1 MIEDWKSLLEG
12 FYNYLRFEKRLAKN
26 TYESYISDLE
36 EWIKFIDES
45 KKTVQEVIW
54 SDIRTYFVQ
63 LSVANFSNA
72 SIQRKQSSIKQFFD
86 FCVFKE
92 IIPHSPIRRFPKRRK
107 AQRLPVSLKEE
118 ETDRLFDALTQE
130 KNDAKNLGHILIMEL
145 LFQTG
150 IRVSELINIH
160 LSHIDWEEKT
170 LKVLGKG
177 SKWRVIPVMKELL
190 HLITEYLESKE
201 SENWEMS
208 EYLLTLK
215 AGGPLYR
222 QYVYRVVKNYL
233 SLYSREEYKGPHVL
247 RHTFATQ
254 LLNAGADLLHIKELL
269 GHKQLE
275 STQIY
280 TQVHID
286 RLKEIH
292 KQSHPKS

>member
-1 MIEDWKSLLEG
+1 MTQDWKCTLEE
-12 FYNYLRFEKRLAKN
+12 FYRYLRFEKRLAQN
-26 TYESYISDLE
+26 TYESYVSDIEHWIDFIQESNKSVE
-36 EWIKFIDES
+36 EI
-45 KKTVQEVIW
+45 IW

-63 LSVANFSNA
+63 LSVANLSSA

-92 IIPHSPIRRFPKRRK
+92 IITHTPVRRFPKRKK
-107 AQRLPVSLKEE
+107 AERLPVSLKEE
-118 ETDRLFDALTQE
+118 ETERLFEGLIQE
-130 KNDAKNLGHILIMEL
+130 KKDAKSLGNVLIMEL

-177 SKWRVIPVMKELL
+177 NKWRVIPVMKELL
-190 HLITEYLESKE
+190 HLITEYLASKE
-201 SENWEMS
+201 LENWVIS

-215 AGGPLYR
+215 AGDPLYR

-269 GHKQLE
+269 GHEQLE

-286 RLKEIH
+286 RLKEIY